1 MKKNASY
8 PDIVHETLRISNKI
22 VIILKCFVD
31 YLVTSSIYMR
41 SWARELIWHGN
52 CTPGCIYAPAW
63 SERVLKMLN
72 QF

>member
-31 YLVTSSIYMR
+31 YFVY
-41 SWARELIWHGN
+41 
-52 CTPGCIYAPAW
+52 
-63 SERVLKMLN
+63 
-72 QF
+72 